1 MLQKYGPVSAG
12 SVGKMKIIS
21 VADIGLMKK
30 IFVKEHVHFQNRF
43 TIDSFDPW
51 PMNKTLLS
59 LKDEQWKRVRNIITP
74 TFSAGKLKKMTKE
87 INYCAEL
94 LTSGLIEKAKSGE
107 EVDSRKH
114 LGCYTMDVIASTA
127 FGIRT
132 DAYNNPDDSFVSL
145 AQKVFGSSSFN
156 PIALLAMLFP
166 NLAGFL
172 VKMFGI
178 SVYYPKDSLAFFV
191 DVIKKIIKERQEK
204 EDTERTDMLQLMMNA
219 ELQVGT
225 EDGTQSVKKLS
236 LDELLG
242 QGIIGF
248 VAGYETTALLMTYL
262 SYVLATHPDVQK
274 KLQDEIDEHV
284 PAEATEVSYDV
295 VMEMPYLDQVI
306 NETLRMYPPVTKMNR
321 TTPKHEDV
329 EIDGHWFP
337 RDTMISYSIWQVHHC
352 LGLYPEP
359 EKFIPERF
367 SSEEKAKR
375 DPFVFMPF
383 GHGPRNCIGMR
394 LALLE
399 AKIATVA
406 VLRKLKFVKCAE
418 TEEKLQLIKESFLRP
433 KNPIKVGVVLR

>member
-1 MLQKYGPVSAG
+1 MCTSRTDSILLLLQT
-12 SVGKMKIIS
+12 ME
-21 VADIGLMKK
+21 D
-30 IFVKEHVHFQNRF
+30 
-43 TIDSFDPW
+43 FDPW

-114 LGCYTMDVIASTA
+114 LGCYTMDVIAGTA

-145 AQKVFGSSSFN
+145 AQKVFGQASLN
-156 PIALLAMLFP
+156 PSTLLAILFP
-166 NLAGFL
+166 DLAWFL
-172 VKMFGI
+172 MKMFGI
-178 SVYYPKDSLAFFV
+178 SFFFPKDSLAFFV

-204 EDTERTDMLQLMMNA
+204 CDTERTDMLQLMMNA
-219 ELQVGT
+219 ELQGET
-225 EDGTQSVKKLS
+225 EDGTQSAKKLS

-248 VAGYETTALLMTYL
+248 VAGYETTASLLTFM
-262 SYVLATHPDVQK
+262 SYVLATHLDVQK
-274 KLQDEIDEHV
+274 KLLDEIDEHV
-284 PAEATEVSYDV
+284 PDGATEVSYDI

-306 NETLRMYPPVTKMNR
+306 NETLRMYPPITKMNR
-321 TTPKHEDV
+321 TTSKQEDV
-329 EIDGHWFP
+329 EIDGYWFP
-337 RDTMISYSIWQVHHC
+337 HDTNISYSIWQVHHC

-367 SSEEKAKR
+367 TSEEKAKR

-406 VLRKLKFVKCAE
+406 ILRKLKFVKCAE
-418 TEEKLQLIKESFLRP
+418 TEENLQLIKGTFLKP